1 MKYLIEFITKLL
13 YSAIVLF
20 WIFDICNM
28 PFMAEFDTTYPI
40 NGLVWTLIFVF
51 ILAGESIFD

>member
-1 MKYLIEFITKLL
+1 MKHLIEFITKLL
-13 YSAIVLF
+13 FYVISIF

-28 PFMAEFDTTYPI
+28 PFMTAFDTTYPV
-40 NGLVWTLIFVF
+40 NGLVWTLILIF